1 MANVHEAL
9 QRAEK
14 ERQQVP
20 QGEAVAL
27 KAPASTPSSVLEK
40 GGKKAHARDK
50 ARDKARGKKGGK
62 LLEGGEINKRRIVM
76 LQPESFVAEQ
86 FRGMRSRLD
95 AVSAQRPMKS
105 IVVTSA
111 VAREGKSTAAA
122 NLALVSALSLDTKV
136 LLVDCDLRAPQV
148 ATTFGITPVAGIAEV
163 LSGTVTP
170 EQAISHVEEA
180 NLDVLPVRTV
190 PRNPSELLASA
201 AMRELIEKLSGTY
214 DRIVFDTPPVL
225 GLPDVKT
232 MNGVCDGLILVVRAD
247 RTPRVDVEMALEVID
262 RSKVLG
268 MVLNGVP
275 DVSDRYG
282 YYGYGYGYGG
292 K

>member
-20 QGEAVAL
+20 PDKTGAV
-27 KAPASTPSSVLEK
+27 KAPAPASSNILEK
-40 GGKKAHARDK
+40 GEKKVK
-50 ARDKARGKKGGK
+50 ARESVRGTKKRG

-86 FRGMRSRLD
+86 FRGMRSRID
-95 AVSAQRPMKS
+95 AVSAQRPMQT

-111 VAREGKSTAAA
+111 VAREGKSTAAT
-122 NLALVSALSLDTKV
+122 NLALVSALSLDSKV
-136 LLVDCDLRAPQV
+136 LLIDCDMRAPQV
-148 ATTFGITPVAGIAEV
+148 ATTFGITPSAGISEV
-163 LSGTVTP
+163 LSGTATP
-170 EQAISHVEEA
+170 EQAISHVEET
-180 NLDVLPVRTV
+180 NLDVLPVRTI
-190 PRNPSELLASA
+190 PRNPSEQLASV
-201 AMRELIEKLSGTY
+201 AMRELLAKLSSTY
-214 DRIVFDTPPVL
+214 ERIVLDTPPVL
-225 GLPDVKT
+225 GLPDVKIL
-232 MNGVCDGLILVVRAD
+232 NDICDGLVLVVRAD
-247 RTPRVDVEMALEVID
+247 KTPRVDIEAALEVID

>member
-20 QGEAVAL
+20 PGKTVAA
-27 KAPASTPSSVLEK
+27 KAPAPTSSNVIEK
-40 GGKKAHARDK
+40 GGKRAK
-50 ARDKARGKKGGK
+50 ARDSVRNKKKRG
-62 LLEGGEINKRRIVM
+62 LLEGGEANKRRIVM

-86 FRGMRSRLD
+86 FRGMRSRID
-95 AVSAQRPMKS
+95 AVAAQRPMQT
-105 IVVTSA
+105 IIVTSA
-111 VAREGKSTAAA
+111 VAREGKSTSAT
-122 NLALVSALSLDTKV
+122 NLALVSALSLDSKV
-136 LLVDCDLRAPQV
+136 LLIDCDMRAPQV
-148 ATTFGITPVAGIAEV
+148 ATTFGITPSAGISEV
-163 LSGTVTP
+163 LSGTATP

-180 NLDVLPVRTV
+180 NLDVLPVRTI
-190 PRNPSELLASA
+190 PRNPSELLAST
-201 AMRELIEKLSGTY
+201 AMRDLLEKLSSTY
-214 DRIVFDTPPVL
+214 DRIILDTPPVL
-225 GLPDVKT
+225 GLPDVKIL
-232 MNGVCDGLILVVRAD
+232 NGVCDGLVLVVRAD
-247 RTPRVDVEMALEVID
+247 KTPRVDIEMALEVID
-262 RSKVLG
+262 GSKVLG